1 MYGSNMAYDR
11 LGKTGETQVRILL
24 HCERCLYCFLL
35 RASGNNSSQERMAPE
50 SERWHEYSCSRECHA
65 GAGSKTSPLLGDK
78 LTGMRFP
85 EMQSVKL
92 FHVSL
97 EA

>member
-1 MYGSNMAYDR
+1 
-11 LGKTGETQVRILL
+11 
-24 HCERCLYCFLL
+24 
-35 RASGNNSSQERMAPE
+35 MAPE